1 MLQDLTMDIELLKE
15 IKSLASEALQGR
27 LKLEKLGSDYFRAQ
41 LDGRMTR
48 ARTTTYN
55 ARAADVMENTV
66 TPCEKKLREILRDGV
81 NR

>member
-27 LKLEKLGSDYFRAQ
+27 TKLEKLSSDYFRAQ

-55 ARAADVMENTV
+55 ARAANIMEYTV
-66 TPCEKKLREILRDGV
+66 TPCEKRLREILRDGAI
-81 NR
+81 

>member
-55 ARAADVMENTV
+55 ARAANIMEYTV
-66 TPCEKKLREILRDGV
+66 TPYEKRLREILRDGAT
-81 NR
+81 

>member
-27 LKLEKLGSDYFRAQ
+27 TKLEKLSSDYIKAQ
-41 LDGRMTR
+41 HEKRTTR

-55 ARAADVMENTV
+55 ARAANIMEYTV
-66 TPCEKKLREILRDGV
+66 TPCEKRLREILRDGAK
-81 NR
+81 

>member
-27 LKLEKLGSDYFRAQ
+27 TKLEKLSSDYIKAQ
-41 LDGRMTR
+41 HEKRTTR

-55 ARAADVMENTV
+55 ARAADIMENTV
-66 TPCEKKLREILRDGV
+66 TPCEKKLREILRDGAT
-81 NR
+81 